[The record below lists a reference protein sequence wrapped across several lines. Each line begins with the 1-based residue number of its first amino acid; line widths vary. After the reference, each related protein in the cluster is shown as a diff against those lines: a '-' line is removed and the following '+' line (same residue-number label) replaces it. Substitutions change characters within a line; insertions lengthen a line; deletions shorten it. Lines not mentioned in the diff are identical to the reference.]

1 MKKIRLFALAGALG
15 LTALTGA
22 EATDI
27 VIIPNEVFCLCACP
41 DGSAICV
48 GSDANG
54 DCAAP
59 CAHAVQHLCP
69 SDS

>member
-22 EATDI
+22 EASSAI
-27 VIIPNEVFCLCACP
+27 IIPDEGFCLCACP
-41 DGSAICV
+41 DGNAVCV
-48 GSDANG
+48 GSVNG

-59 CAHAVQHLCP
+59 CAYAVQNLCS

>member
-22 EATDI
+22 EATGI
-27 VIIPNEVFCLCACP
+27 EPIETYCMCACP
-41 DGSAICV
+41 DGSVVCV
-48 GSDANG
+48 GSVNG

-59 CAHAVQHLCP
+59 CAYAVQNLCP

>member
-41 DGSAICV
+41 DGGVVCV
-48 GSDANG
+48 GSVNG

-59 CAHAVQHLCP
+59 CAYAVQNLCS

>member
-41 DGSAICV
+41 DGSVVCV
-48 GSDANG
+48 GSING

-59 CAHAVQHLCP
+59 CAQAAQNLCP

>member
-1 MKKIRLFALAGALG
+1 MKKIRLFALAGTLG

-22 EATDI
+22 EATGI
-27 VIIPNEVFCLCACP
+27 EPIEPFEYCLCACP
-41 DGSAICV
+41 DGSAVCV
-48 GSDANG
+48 GSVNG

-59 CAHAVQHLCP
+59 CAQAVQNLCP